1 MSDSVFIQIKTILG
15 SILLK
20 FIYGSNR
27 KDVRGRDNYESL
39 IKQGKS
45 VILSVWHGQLLS
57 VVHDLRKEN
66 FYAIAGTHEDAEI
79 ISRIATKWGWNMMRG
94 SSKEKG
100 EVAYKNMINAL
111 KKPGNA
117 VFITPDGPTG
127 PARVPKPGGIRAA
140 QATNAAIIPIS
151 VHSTRRWGFTNWD
164 TFYLEKPFGKIY
176 IQYGERIF
184 FEKKQ
189 DFDECSQIL
198 IEKMNELENIYL

>member
-1 MSDSVFIQIKTILG
+1 MSDSVSIQIKTIVG

-27 KDVRGRDNYESL
+27 KDVRGRNNYKSL
-39 IKQGKS
+39 IKEGKS
-45 VILSVWHGQLLS
+45 VILAVWHGQLLS
-57 VVHDLRKEN
+57 VVHDLRKEK
-66 FYAIAGTHEDAEI
+66 FYAIAGTHVDAEI

-100 EVAYKNMINAL
+100 EVAYKDMINAL
-111 KKPGNA
+111 KLPGNA

-176 IQYGERIF
+176 IQYGEPIF
-184 FEKKQ
+184 FNKKQ

-198 IEKMNELENIYL
+198 IEKMNEMENINL

>member
-1 MSDSVFIQIKTILG
+1 MIDTISIQIKTILG
-15 SILLK
+15 SLLLK

-27 KDVRGRDNYESL
+27 KDVRGRKNYESL
-39 IKQGKS
+39 IKEGKS

-100 EVAYKNMINAL
+100 EVAYKKMINVL
-111 KKPGNA
+111 KQPGNA

-140 QATNAAIIPIS
+140 QITNSAIIPIG
-151 VHSTRRWGFTNWD
+151 VHSTRRLGFTNWD
-164 TFYLEKPFGKIY
+164 TFYLEKPFGKIF
-176 IQYGERIF
+176 IQYGEPIF
-184 FEKKQ
+184 FNKKQ

-198 IEKMNELENIYL
+198 IEKMNEIENKNL

>member
-1 MSDSVFIQIKTILG
+1 MIDSISIQIKTTLG

-27 KDVRGRDNYESL
+27 KDVRGRENYKSL
-39 IKQGKS
+39 LKEGNS

-100 EVAYKNMINAL
+100 DVVYKNMINAL

-176 IQYGERIF
+176 IQYGEPIF
-184 FEKKQ
+184 FDKKQ
-189 DFDECSQIL
+189 NFDECSQIL
-198 IEKMNELENIYL
+198 IEKMNEMEYINL

>member
-1 MSDSVFIQIKTILG
+1 MSDSVSIQIKTIVG

-57 VVHDLRKEN
+57 VVHDLRKEK

-100 EVAYKNMINAL
+100 DVAYKNMINAL

-164 TFYLEKPFGKIY
+164 TFYLEKPFGKIF
-176 IQYGERIF
+176 IQYGEPIF
-184 FEKKQ
+184 FNKEQ
-189 DFDECSQIL
+189 NFDECSQIL
-198 IEKMNELENIYL
+198 IEKMNEMENIYL

>member
-1 MSDSVFIQIKTILG
+1 MSDSVSIQIKTIVG

-27 KDVRGRDNYESL
+27 KDVRGRDIYELL
-39 IKQGKS
+39 IKQGNS

-100 EVAYKNMINAL
+100 DVAYKNMINAL

-164 TFYLEKPFGKIY
+164 TFYLEKPFGKIF
-176 IQYGERIF
+176 IQYGEPIF
-184 FEKKQ
+184 FNKEQ
-189 DFDECSQIL
+189 NFDECSQIL

>member
-1 MSDSVFIQIKTILG
+1 MSDTISIQIKTILG

-20 FIYGSNR
+20 FIYCSNR
-27 KDVRGRDNYESL
+27 KNVRGRDNYKSL
-39 IKQGKS
+39 IKEGKS

-111 KKPGNA
+111 KQPGNA

-140 QATNAAIIPIS
+140 QTTNSAIIPIG

-164 TFYLEKPFGKIY
+164 TFYLEKPFGKIF
-176 IQYGERIF
+176 IQYGEPIF
-184 FEKKQ
+184 FNKEQ

-198 IEKMNELENIYL
+198 IEKMNEMENINL

>member
-1 MSDSVFIQIKTILG
+1 
-15 SILLK
+15 
-20 FIYGSNR
+20 
-27 KDVRGRDNYESL
+27 
-39 IKQGKS
+39 
-45 VILSVWHGQLLS
+45 
-57 VVHDLRKEN
+57 
-66 FYAIAGTHEDAEI
+66 
-79 ISRIATKWGWNMMRG
+79 MMRG

-100 EVAYKNMINAL
+100 DVVYKNMINAL

-176 IQYGERIF
+176 IQYGEPIF
-184 FEKKQ
+184 FDKKQ
-189 DFDECSQIL
+189 NFDECSQIL
-198 IEKMNELENIYL
+198 IEKINEMEYINL

>member
-1 MSDSVFIQIKTILG
+1 MIDSISIQIKTTLG

-27 KDVRGRDNYESL
+27 KDVRGRENYKSL
-39 IKQGKS
+39 LKEGNS

-100 EVAYKNMINAL
+100 DVVYKNMINAL

-176 IQYGERIF
+176 IQYGEPIF
-184 FEKKQ
+184 FDKNQ
-189 DFDECSQIL
+189 NFDECSQIL
-198 IEKMNELENIYL
+198 IGKMNEMEYIYL

>member
-1 MSDSVFIQIKTILG
+1 MSDSVSIQIKTIVG

-27 KDVRGRDNYESL
+27 KDVRGRDNYELL
-39 IKQGKS
+39 IKEGKS

-100 EVAYKNMINAL
+100 DVAYKNMINAL

-164 TFYLEKPFGKIY
+164 TFYLEKPFGKIC
-176 IQYGERIF
+176 IQYGEPIF
-184 FEKKQ
+184 FNKEQ

-198 IEKMNELENIYL
+198 IEKMNEMENIYL

>member
-1 MSDSVFIQIKTILG
+1 MSDTISIQIKTILG

-27 KDVRGRDNYESL
+27 KDVRGRNNYKSL
-39 IKQGKS
+39 IKEGKS

-100 EVAYKNMINAL
+100 DVAYKDMINAL
-111 KKPGNA
+111 KQPGNA

-164 TFYLEKPFGKIY
+164 TFYLEKPFGKIF
-176 IQYGERIF
+176 IQYGEPIF
-184 FEKKQ
+184 FNKEQ

-198 IEKMNELENIYL
+198 IEKMNEIENIHL

>member
-1 MSDSVFIQIKTILG
+1 MIDSISIQIKTTLG

-27 KDVRGRDNYESL
+27 KDVRGRENYKSL
-39 IKQGKS
+39 LKEGKS

-100 EVAYKNMINAL
+100 DVVYKNMINAL

-151 VHSTRRWGFTNWD
+151 VHSTHRWGFTNWD

-176 IQYGERIF
+176 IQYGEPIF
-184 FEKKQ
+184 FDKKQ
-189 DFDECSQIL
+189 NFDECSQIL
-198 IEKMNELENIYL
+198 IEKMNEMEYINL

>member
-1 MSDSVFIQIKTILG
+1 MSDSISIKIKTILG

-27 KDVRGRDNYESL
+27 KDVRGRENYESL
-39 IKQGKS
+39 IKEGKS
-45 VILSVWHGQLLS
+45 VILSVWHGQLLA

-100 EVAYKNMINAL
+100 DVAYKSMINAL
-111 KKPGNA
+111 KQPGNA

-127 PARVPKPGGIRAA
+127 PARIPKPGGIRAA

-151 VHSTRRWGFTNWD
+151 VHSTRKWGFANWD

-176 IQYGERIF
+176 IQYGEPIF
-184 FEKKQ
+184 FDKKQ

-198 IEKMNELENIYL
+198 IEKMHEIENIYL

>member
-1 MSDSVFIQIKTILG
+1 MSDTISIQIKTILG

-27 KDVRGRDNYESL
+27 KDVKGRDNYESL
-39 IKQGKS
+39 IKEGKS

-111 KKPGNA
+111 KQPGNA

-140 QATNAAIIPIS
+140 QTTNSAIIPIG
-151 VHSTRRWGFTNWD
+151 VHSTRRWEFTNWD
-164 TFYLEKPFGKIY
+164 TFYLEKPFGKIF
-176 IQYGERIF
+176 IQYGEPIF
-184 FEKKQ
+184 FNKEQ

-198 IEKMNELENIYL
+198 IEKMNEMENINL

>member
-1 MSDSVFIQIKTILG
+1 MSDTISIQIKTILG

-27 KDVRGRDNYESL
+27 KDVRGRDNYKSL
-39 IKQGKS
+39 IKEGES

-100 EVAYKNMINAL
+100 DVAYKDMINAL
-111 KKPGNA
+111 KQPGNA

-164 TFYLEKPFGKIY
+164 TFYLEKPFGKIF
-176 IQYGERIF
+176 IQYGEPIF
-184 FEKKQ
+184 FNKEQ

-198 IEKMNELENIYL
+198 IEKMNKIENIHL